1 VEIKKDKLKANLEP
15 AMIMAI
21 GELIIAVAIVLVYLL
36 IGKYDYTVLLGAI
49 LGAVVMIG
57 NMLFLS
63 ISVNRAVNKYL
74 ELRGDKEMSDEE
86 AEEFNKKYALGVQN
100 AMNISYIVRT
110 LTLIA
115 ALVLAFALAGG
126 KVFSPLPTAIT
137 LLMYRP
143 IIYVGELIRT
153 RLAGKGDR

>member
-1 VEIKKDKLKANLEP
+1 MEIKKDKLKANLEP

-21 GELIIAVAIVLVYLL
+21 GELIVAVAIVLVYLL